1 MTLPVQHVF
10 PGILADAWAD
20 QLQQFETGSTVRR
33 LWKAD
38 SSLWLAEERELRA
51 IESNLCFLRLPE
63 QIGPYISRVA
73 EAATKVQAE
82 GLDHMV
88 IVGMGGSNLAAAAI
102 LHATEE
108 NPEKKIFLLDTTDPD
123 ALSQLN
129 LKLPLE
135 RTLFVFASK
144 SGKRIETHALL
155 LYFLDRLKTA
165 GISPRGKHFVALADE
180 NSYLAAMASQ
190 YKFHELFLDPPGI
203 SSRYS
208 GVIHFG
214 VLLTAIS
221 GRQPT
226 ALVES
231 ILAMK
236 EACGPATQIA
246 ENPAVALASFLAAGA
261 SQGLN
266 RLILLSSE
274 DLYYFSYRIAQ
285 LVGIST
291 SGEGR
296 GLVPIF
302 GRSGLSLEILKRKC
316 LVVILTNR
324 SKPNGEVARLE
335 ELRNLGIPVVEIGLQ
350 SADDFAAEIFKWEI
364 ATALACVPMGVNCF
378 QAEDGQSNLERMG
391 AKVGTIL
398 AKGVLS
404 APRER
409 IKEQSLT
416 LFVEGQTRRL
426 ISGLSMGSALQ
437 TFLELRDTGGYIAI
451 CPFFELT
458 PACIATLD
466 ALGDRMSESLGMPVQ
481 VAAGPRCLYALG
493 KIYEHGPANGI
504 FIIMTT
510 APSEDVSIP
519 GAGYSFGELLN
530 AAALSEA
537 ETLENLGKPTI
548 RLHLSEGSEKGLKDF
563 SDVVIQA
570 LARIRGSAG

>member
-1 MTLPVQHVF
+1 MRQKRTPRNKYSCWTQPTRTLY
-10 PGILADAWAD
+10 
-20 QLQQFETGSTVRR
+20 
-33 LWKAD
+33 
-38 SSLWLAEERELRA
+38 
-51 IESNLCFLRLPE
+51 PE
-63 QIGPYISRVA
+63 
-73 EAATKVQAE
+73 
-82 GLDHMV
+82 
-88 IVGMGGSNLAAAAI
+88 
-102 LHATEE
+102 
-108 NPEKKIFLLDTTDPD
+108 
-123 ALSQLN
+123 LN

-246 ENPAVALASFLAAGA
+246 ENPAAALASFLAAGA

-266 RLILLSSE
+266 RLILLSSD
-274 DLYYFSYRIAQ
+274 DLYYFAYRIAQ

-324 SKPNGEVARLE
+324 SKPNGEVARLAGVAQSWHSGG
-335 ELRNLGIPVVEIGLQ
+335 RN
-350 SADDFAAEIFKWEI
+350 
-364 ATALACVPMGVNCF
+364 
-378 QAEDGQSNLERMG
+378 
-391 AKVGTIL
+391 
-398 AKGVLS
+398 
-404 APRER
+404 
-409 IKEQSLT
+409 
-416 LFVEGQTRRL
+416 
-426 ISGLSMGSALQ
+426 
-437 TFLELRDTGGYIAI
+437 
-451 CPFFELT
+451 
-458 PACIATLD
+458 
-466 ALGDRMSESLGMPVQ
+466 
-481 VAAGPRCLYALG
+481 
-493 KIYEHGPANGI
+493 
-504 FIIMTT
+504 
-510 APSEDVSIP
+510 
-519 GAGYSFGELLN
+519 
-530 AAALSEA
+530 
-537 ETLENLGKPTI
+537 
-548 RLHLSEGSEKGLKDF
+548 
-563 SDVVIQA
+563 
-570 LARIRGSAG
+570 